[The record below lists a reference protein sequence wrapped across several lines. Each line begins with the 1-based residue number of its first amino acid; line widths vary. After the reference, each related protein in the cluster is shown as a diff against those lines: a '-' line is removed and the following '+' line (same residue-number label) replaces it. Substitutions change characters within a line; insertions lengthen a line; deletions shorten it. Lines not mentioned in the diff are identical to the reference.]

1 MKKHQAALVVAIA
14 LVVALG
20 ALTPAIG
27 GLSNRSNPA
36 KEARVAKRI
45 AIKALGK
52 AKQALRRAGTPGPA
66 GSPGA
71 AGLPGAAGTALGYA
85 KVSSTG
91 QVDGTHSKDVPG
103 GQLFVPQTGI
113 YCFDLSFAP
122 KSIVASVTD
131 EVTGTAV
138 VFLPPA
144 IGPTCESHNSAEV
157 ITIDAGGT
165 PAPRGF
171 YVLFN

>member
-1 MKKHQAALVVAIA
+1 MKRHQAALVIVIA

-27 GLSNRSNPA
+27 GLSKRSNPA
-36 KEARVAKRI
+36 KEAKAAKKL
-45 AIKALGK
+45 ANKALRK
-52 AKQALRRAGTPGPA
+52 ANQALRKAGTPGPA
-66 GSPGA
+66 GA
-71 AGLPGAAGTALGYA
+71 AGLPGPDGPAGSALAYA

-91 QVDGTHSKDVPG
+91 QVDGAYSKGVPG

-113 YCFDLSFAP
+113 YCFDLTFSP

-131 EVTGTAV
+131 NSEGEAV

-144 IGPTCESHNSAEV
+144 VGPTCESHNSAEV
-157 ITIDAGGT
+157 ITTSAGGT
-165 PAPRGF
+165 PASRGF